1 MFKFLILCNFFLTHD
16 TLPSQGDLFK
26 SLQQFHEKQIEME
39 LLPLEVKE
47 RKAWMKW
54 LPNFGV
60 SYNAITNAPR
70 PTLNF
75 SFAQVYANLQDQSVR
90 IVKKRQVIQSGY
102 LAFKRDSFELV
113 KLLKTADAYNKQ
125 LVNLQNVIDIENEL
139 FREQEVRKEDGLI
152 LPVNWTMIRSEHA
165 KILQPYWD
173 KMEQLDLLIL
183 RIFELARM

>member
-16 TLPSQGDLFK
+16 TLPSQGDLFN

>member
-1 MFKFLILCNFFLTHD
+1 MFKFLILCNFFLTND
-16 TLPSQGDLFK
+16 TLPSHGDLFK

-54 LPNFGV
+54 LPNFGI

-75 SFAQVYANLQDQSVR
+75 SFAQVYANLQDQSMR

-125 LVNLQNVIDIENEL
+125 LVNLQSVIDIENEL
-139 FREQEVRKEDGLI
+139 FREQEARKEDGLI